1 MLKGGFFLGITS
13 LVSQLNTIVLNIIL
27 AKLLFADDFGL
38 IALATTFIGF
48 ITMVF
53 SVGFGSAIIHFN
65 KSSQNQISTLYIL
78 NYIVAII
85 TFLIVFFSASFASQY
100 YDNLQL
106 ESLIKWCSI
115 SILVTPFFIV
125 HFKILERDLEFNKIS
140 RIVICCNILSAIF
153 SISAAY
159 LGMGVYA
166 LVIQALSTS
175 ILKLFFTLFLSKWK
189 PVLYFNINEV
199 KHMIWYAFKFR
210 IATGFLYFERNVDY
224 LILGKFFSPTNLGY
238 YSFSYNVMYTP
249 VKRVSSIFK
258 DVLFPS
264 LSSVQN
270 DTKRI
275 IDIYFKSMQL
285 IGLVTF
291 PAMTLIALNAEWILL
306 FLFGEKWIGA
316 VPILQILCFAGAF
329 QSISQFGTV
338 VFDSIGNPELSL
350 YVSFFRGAITVLA
363 IILGYPYGI
372 VTVAYLILLTKVLG
386 FIFVLVIIRLKIKF
400 NFNILFSHLIGIC
413 IAIAGLFLSEFIF
426 QKLIIL
432 YDFDFMKLIL
442 QTIVVSI
449 LILMFYKNIIK
460 QFISNLL
467 KK

>member
-1 MLKGGFFLGITS
+1 
-13 LVSQLNTIVLNIIL
+13 
-27 AKLLFADDFGL
+27 
-38 IALATTFIGF
+38 
-48 ITMVF
+48 
-53 SVGFGSAIIHFN
+53 FN